1 MRKLATTAIAIASLS
16 LATACGGGEEATPA
30 QEAASG
36 AADAAE
42 QAQEQAEEAAATAEA
57 SAEAAEAG
65 GTLIATVGEEADPDA
80 YTITL
85 TDESGAEVTEL
96 PAGEYEIQVTDYSEI
111 HNFHLKGEGDVEET
125 TTVPETT
132 ETTWN
137 VTLEEG
143 DYTFICDPHARSMVG
158 EFTVTA

>member
-16 LATACGGGEEATPA
+16 LATACSGDDAATPA
-30 QEAASG
+30 QDAASS
-36 AADAAE
+36 AAQAAE
-42 QAQEQAEEAAATAEA
+42 QAQEQAKEAEATAEA
-57 SAEAAEAG
+57 SAEAAEAA
-65 GTLIATVGEEADPDA
+65 GTLIATVGEESDPDA

-96 PAGEYEIQVTDYSEI
+96 PAGEYEIQVTDHSKI
-111 HNFHLKGEGDVEET
+111 HNFHLMSEGDVEET
-125 TTVPETT
+125 TPVPETT

-143 DYTFICDPHARSMVG
+143 DYTFICDPHPGMVG